1 MVSVGQESGLSLAGA
16 SYSRSND
23 VVRTLGGVKFISRL
37 HWAWKT
43 CLLSL
48 LKWLL
53 ADSCLTVWSSF
64 SLPGC
69 PQDKDLVTRGER
81 REGGNVQKLERSRVA
96 VIISLSLF
104 YSLHQYYILFIFG
117 TSGKEPACQCWS
129 FRSRGFNPWVRKIP
143 WRRAWLPTPV
153 FLPGESHGQR
163 NLVGHSHRVAKSRTW
178 LKWLTRCWCL
188 FFFFSFTYF

>member
-104 YSLHQYYILFIFG
+104 YLYISIISYLFLALVVKNPPANAEV
-117 TSGKEPACQCWS
+117 SGVEGS
-129 FRSRGFNPWVRKIP
+129 IP
-143 WRRAWLPTPV
+143 
-153 FLPGESHGQR
+153 G
-163 NLVGHSHRVAKSRTW
+163 
-178 LKWLTRCWCL
+178 
-188 FFFFSFTYF
+188 